1 MHIEIIMNCSYTH
14 FSFTTNTSAHNG
26 RLGTWVSCYLIR
38 KTALIFS
45 LTLNLIWTPFMS
57 GWWWYLI
64 HQFLIRIIWET
75 ITSVAQSQP
84 PHPTPSHRLLSFLS
98 FPVRYH
104 INTDRHCVS
113 LYIGYQCKVM
123 WVDWT
128 RVRLL
133 PQKRR
138 LFVFF
143 LNLSPQV
150 VPQPS
155 WFTSLVMRT

>member
-1 MHIEIIMNCSYTH
+1 MKKKEASVHIEIIMFPYT
-14 FSFTTNTSAHNG
+14 FTTNTNAHNG
-26 RLGTWVSCYLIR
+26 RLGACYLTR

-45 LTLNLIWTPFMS
+45 LTLNLIKTPFMS
-57 GWWWYLI
+57 GWWCYLI
-64 HQFLIRIIWET
+64 HQFLIRFIWET

-84 PHPTPSHRLLSFLS
+84 PHPTPSYRLLSFLS

-104 INTDRHCVS
+104 INTDQHCVS

-150 VPQPS
+150 MPQPS